1 MKNNGIQKFEN
12 TEASRLVQNKIDELA
27 RYKKELAEAT
37 SLLSERKGY
46 LNTFITL
53 KEDAATKAR
62 ADFATV
68 VAKAAEYNNL
78 VVQIDSQV
86 QNIANLVN
94 PRDAAFTLRNET
106 GSDYETYTGYAQSSN
121 ISDEPQY
128 PGTLTPTAST
138 STLQKAIATES
149 SATAAHDTALNNYNV
164 AYGKRPQQDKLV
176 KNYQDKANN
185 DLQPKINTK
194 SAEVTSKTAALQDI
208 VNKQIP
214 AAETHKQSMETA
226 KKTAETQ
233 LASAKQNQAGLEQ
246 ILSDLEKA
254 NPIDQTK
261 IDAAKHDV
269 NEAKKMVN
277 HQQSALDQAAQE
289 LTKVTSYLST
299 LNAGKQAQE
308 ADLES
313 AQKALDDLKQE
324 FNELVNN
331 KLPSAR
337 AELKALKGTIDY

>member
-68 VAKAAEYNNL
+68 VAKAAEYDNL

-86 QNIANLVN
+86 QNIANLVTQ
-94 PRDAAFTLRNET
+94 RDDAFTARNKT

-128 PGTLTPTAST
+128 PGTLTPMAST

-149 SATAAHDTALNNYNV
+149 SATAAHDTALNNYN
-164 AYGKRPQQDKLV
+164 
-176 KNYQDKANN
+176 
-185 DLQPKINTK
+185 TK

-208 VNKQIP
+208 VNNQIP
-214 AAETHKQSMETA
+214 AAEQHKQNLETT
-226 KKTAETQ
+226 KKNAESQ
-233 LASAKQNQAGLEQ
+233 LASAQEKQADFEK
-246 ILSDLEKA
+246 ILSNLEKA
-254 NPIDQTK
+254 NPIDQQK
-261 IDAAKHDV
+261 IYAAKHDV
-269 NEAKKMVN
+269 DEAKKIVN
-277 HQQSALDQAAQE
+277 HQQSALK
-289 LTKVTSYLST
+289 L
-299 LNAGKQAQE
+299 
-308 ADLES
+308 

-337 AELKALKGTIDY
+337 AELKVLQGTIDF